1 MVELNFV
8 EPPNWKKPIVCRH
21 YVTYSHYT
29 RVNAADQMAHWLRV
43 AYTGQVRC
51 ALASGLVSPCCML
64 PIILGRTTHSLASC
78 CGEIGFY
85 SRFLADKVHLSRSSV
100 VESVGQF
107 LPVAVNNASPIQLQL
122 PLSLRWLRSS
132 LPASCWPA
140 WLHVVF
146 STFSSFLPQTT
157 WCFCWR

>member
-1 MVELNFV
+1 LWSRQIERNRLCAG
-8 EPPNWKKPIVCRH
+8 ITLRIA
-21 YVTYSHYT
+21 TT
-29 RVNAADQMAHWLRV
+29 RGSMQLTKWLRV

-132 LPASCWPA
+132 LPASC
-140 WLHVVF
+140 
-146 STFSSFLPQTT
+146 
-157 WCFCWR
+157 